1 MLAYDE
7 FAWLAE
13 HPEISYR
20 RKTLAE
26 GLENILYLCPKCQK
40 IGTMTAKGH
49 DLRCEA
55 CGMEASIDD
64 RYAFVDSKPFENF
77 AEWYD
82 YQMAKTAEQLAA
94 DPEFSITSKV
104 ELRHSSK
111 DGKEMTR
118 HAGEGVCTLDRTG
131 LTYRGTRDGEE
142 VEKHFP
148 LATIYRILF
157 GAGVDFEIYEGKE
170 IWFFVPENKRTAVLW
185 YVVSGLLKE
194 ESEEK
199 DV

>member
-1 MLAYDE
+1 ME
-7 FAWLAE
+7 
-13 HPEISYR
+13 
-20 RKTLAE
+20 
-26 GLENILYLCPKCQK
+26 
-40 IGTMTAKGH
+40 TA
-49 DLRCEA
+49 
-55 CGMEASIDD
+55 IDD
-64 RYAFVDSKPFENF
+64 RYAFVDKKPFENF
-77 AEWYD
+77 AEWYEF
-82 YQMAKTAEQLAA
+82 QTRETAKQLAT
-94 DPEFSITSKV
+94 DPDFAITSKV

-199 DV
+199 TV